1 MSSPRITF
9 MGTPEFAVESLR
21 ACLDVGDVVAV
32 VTRPDKPRG
41 RGQLSAASP
50 VKRAATQLGI
60 RVLQPIKLREAG
72 FMDAVRE
79 LSPDVAVVAAYGKI
93 LPRELL
99 EVPGHGC
106 INVHASLLP
115 RFRGAAPIQWAI
127 ASGDNRSGVCL
138 MKMDEG
144 LDTGPI
150 LRCAE
155 VPIGPEVTSDELQ
168 QTLARVGAELI
179 RRYLPDYLSGKLQ
192 LTPQSREGV
201 VLAPMLKKEDGQLD
215 FGRPAAELERRVR
228 AFQPWPGAFTR
239 FQGKVLKVHRARTG
253 ARTGS
258 PGTVLAVGEQGIEV
272 ACGEGSLSLLQ
283 VQPEGKRTMSSAEFL
298 AGHQIAVGEQ
308 PFGA

>member
-1 MSSPRITF
+1 MSSPRIIF

-72 FMDAVRE
+72 FLDAVRE

-298 AGHQIAVGEQ
+298 AGHRIAVGEQ

>member
-239 FQGKVLKVHRARTG
+239 FLGKVLKVHRARTG

>member
-1 MSSPRITF
+1 MSSPRIIF

-72 FMDAVRE
+72 FLDAVRE

-99 EVPGHGC
+99 EVPAHGC

-239 FQGKVLKVHRARTG
+239 FKGKVLKVHRARTG
-253 ARTGS
+253 ARKGS
-258 PGTVLAVGEQGIEV
+258 PGTVLSVGEQGIEV

-298 AGHQIAVGEQ
+298 AGHRIAVGEQ

>member
-1 MSSPRITF
+1 MSSPRIIF

-72 FMDAVRE
+72 FLDAVRE

-144 LDTGPI
+144 LDTGPV

-298 AGHQIAVGEQ
+298 AGHRIAVGEQ

>member
-1 MSSPRITF
+1 MSSPRIIF

-72 FMDAVRE
+72 FLDAVRE

-239 FQGKVLKVHRARTG
+239 FLGKVLKVHRARTG

>member
-1 MSSPRITF
+1 MSSPRIIF

-72 FMDAVRE
+72 FLDAVRE
-79 LSPDVAVVAAYGKI
+79 LSPDVAVVAAYGKV

-298 AGHQIAVGEQ
+298 AGHRIAVGEQ

>member
-1 MSSPRITF
+1 MSSPRIIF

-72 FMDAVRE
+72 FLDAVRE

>member
-1 MSSPRITF
+1 MSSPRIIF

-72 FMDAVRE
+72 FLDAVRE

-258 PGTVLAVGEQGIEV
+258 PGTVLAVGEPGIEV

-298 AGHQIAVGEQ
+298 AGHRIAVGEQ

>member
-72 FMDAVRE
+72 FLDAVRE

-239 FQGKVLKVHRARTG
+239 FLGKVLKVHRARTG

>member
-1 MSSPRITF
+1 MSSPRIIF

-72 FMDAVRE
+72 FLDAVRE

-99 EVPGHGC
+99 EVAGHGC

-298 AGHQIAVGEQ
+298 AGHRIAVGEQ

>member
-1 MSSPRITF
+1 MSSPRIIF

-21 ACLDVGDVVAV
+21 ACLEVGDVVAV

-50 VKRAATQLGI
+50 VKRAATPGGI
-60 RVLQPIKLREAG
+60 RVLHPIKLREAG
-72 FMDAVRE
+72 FLDAVRE

-99 EVPGHGC
+99 EIPVHGC

-127 ASGDNRSGVCL
+127 ASGDDRSGVCL

-155 VPIGPEVTSDELQ
+155 VPIGPEDTSDELQ
-168 QTLARVGAELI
+168 HTLARVGGELI
-179 RRYLPDYLSGKLQ
+179 RKYLPEYLSGRMQ
-192 LTPQSREGV
+192 PTPQSREGV

-215 FGRPAAELERRVR
+215 FSRPAAELERRVR

-239 FQGKVLKVHRARTG
+239 FKGKVLKVLRARSG

-258 PGTVLAVGEQGIEV
+258 PGTVLSVGEQGIEL
-272 ACGEGSLSLLQ
+272 ACGQGSLLLLQ
-283 VQPEGKRTMSSAEFL
+283 VQPEGKRIMSAAEFL

>member
-1 MSSPRITF
+1 MSSPRIIF

-50 VKRAATQLGI
+50 VKRATTQLGI

-72 FMDAVRE
+72 FLDAVRE
-79 LSPDVAVVAAYGKI
+79 LSPDVAVVTAYGKI

-99 EVPGHGC
+99 EIPVHGC

-127 ASGDNRSGVCL
+127 ASGDDRSGVCL

-155 VPIGPEVTSDELQ
+155 VPIGPGATSDELQ
-168 QTLARVGAELI
+168 RTLARVGGELI
-179 RRYLPDYLSGKLQ
+179 RMYLPDYLSGKLPP
-192 LTPQSREGV
+192 TPQSREGV

-215 FGRPAAELERRVR
+215 FVRPAAELERRVR

-239 FQGKVLKVHRARTG
+239 FKGKVLKVQRARTG

-258 PGTVLAVGEQGIEV
+258 PGTVLSVGEQGIEV

-298 AGHQIAVGEQ
+298 AGHPIAVGEQ

>member
-1 MSSPRITF
+1 MSSPRIIF

-50 VKRAATQLGI
+50 AKRAATQLGI

-72 FMDAVRE
+72 FLDAVGE